1 MIRSSHFTRLRG
13 GYCLVE
19 KNMQIR
25 RIKSFSGTEK
35 VWLDAQLH

>member
-1 MIRSSHFTRLRG
+1 MIRTSHFTRLCG

-19 KNMQIR
+19 KNLQIR
-25 RIKSFSGTEK
+25 RIKPFSRTEK